1 MKEKSEAKQVCC
13 SLSVN
18 MIYRNLYKN
27 IHENSKK
34 SSSQETCLSY
44 QKVDLL
50 LQIKGKLTKGRLLK
64 LLIAISLVLLF
75 SFFCNFFFS
84 KKWLFW

>member
-1 MKEKSEAKQVCC
+1 MKEKFEAKQVCC

-18 MIYRNLYKN
+18 VIYRNLYKN

-50 LQIKGKLTKGRLLK
+50 LQIIKRKLNKREIIK
-64 LLIAISLVLLF
+64 IVDSH
-75 SFFCNFFFS
+75 
-84 KKWLFW
+84 